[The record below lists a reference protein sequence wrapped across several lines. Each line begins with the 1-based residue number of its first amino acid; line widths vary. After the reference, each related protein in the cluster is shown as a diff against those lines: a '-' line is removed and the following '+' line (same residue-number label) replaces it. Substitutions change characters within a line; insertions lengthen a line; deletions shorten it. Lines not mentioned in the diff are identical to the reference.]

1 MKNFFYNGVDLSGK
15 KINGYIL
22 AKDKSNAKKQL
33 IHKGLII
40 EKIIQNRNF
49 LQLIKSKNTFEL
61 IIKSLS
67 ELLSSGIPLTD
78 ALNFIAKGKAG
89 LSIQNEALNIF
100 EDIKNGNTL
109 YKSVKNFFPNAS
121 NFHLSLI
128 ATGEN
133 SGNLN
138 ETLKLISK
146 MIDENKTIRSDL
158 ISTLTYPIVLLISML
173 SLLYFILEFALPKM
187 LNVMNLS
194 GNLPLPT
201 KILLISGNILP
212 TTILTIFYSILF
224 LLILIILKN
233 RFLFFQ
239 KVFDKISVKIPILK
253 MLIILSSR
261 RILLQGYTIG
271 LEGKLNLLEVSFLV
285 MNSLPNLE
293 IKKRIQQLINN
304 IEGGQS
310 FSKAIEYTEL
320 LNSQQIASLKI
331 GDETDKIKE
340 NFELLKNQFELKLS
354 LTLKTIIKII
364 EPIILIFF
372 GILILILALGIIL
385 PVLNVTSTI

>member
-61 IIKSLS
+61 FIKSLS

>member
-1 MKNFFYNGVDLSGK
+1 
-15 KINGYIL
+15 
-22 AKDKSNAKKQL
+22 
-33 IHKGLII
+33 
-40 EKIIQNRNF
+40 
-49 LQLIKSKNTFEL
+49 
-61 IIKSLS
+61 
-67 ELLSSGIPLTD
+67 
-78 ALNFIAKGKAG
+78 
-89 LSIQNEALNIF
+89 
-100 EDIKNGNTL
+100 
-109 YKSVKNFFPNAS
+109 
-121 NFHLSLI
+121 
-128 ATGEN
+128 
-133 SGNLN
+133 
-138 ETLKLISK
+138 
-146 MIDENKTIRSDL
+146 
-158 ISTLTYPIVLLISML
+158 
-173 SLLYFILEFALPKM
+173 LLYFILEFALPKM

-212 TTILTIFYSILF
+212 TIILTIFYSILF

-354 LTLKTIIKII
+354 LTLKTLIKII

-372 GILILILALGIIL
+372 GIIILILALGIIL
-385 PVLNVTSTI
+385 PVLNTTSII

>member
-49 LQLIKSKNTFEL
+49 FQLIKSKNTFEL
-61 IIKSLS
+61 FIKSLS

-78 ALNFIAKGKAG
+78 ALNFIAKGEAS

-128 ATGEN
+128 ATGED

-212 TTILTIFYSILF
+212 TIILTIFYSILF

-354 LTLKTIIKII
+354 LTLKTLIKII

-372 GILILILALGIIL
+372 GIIILILALGIIL
-385 PVLNVTSTI
+385 PVLNTTSII

>member
-1 MKNFFYNGVDLSGK
+1 MKNFFYNGVDLKGK
-15 KINGYIL
+15 RINGFIL
-22 AKDKSNAKKQL
+22 AKDKLHAKKTL
-33 IHKGLII
+33 SNKGLII
-40 EKIIQNRNF
+40 EKVIQKRNLLLF
-49 LQLIKSKNTFEL
+49 IKPKNSFEL
-61 IIKSLS
+61 FIKGLS

-78 ALNFIAKGKAG
+78 ALDFISKGKAG
-89 LSIQNEALNIF
+89 LSIQNVGLNIF
-100 EDIKNGNTL
+100 EDIKNGNPL
-109 YKSVKNFFPNAS
+109 HKSIRKFFPNAS

-128 ATGEN
+128 TTGED
-133 SGNLN
+133 SGSLDR
-138 ETLKLISK
+138 TLKLISK

-173 SLLYFILEFALPKM
+173 ALLFFILEFALPRM

-194 GNLPLPT
+194 GNVPLPT

-212 TTILTIFYSILF
+212 NIILTIFYSILLF
-224 LLILIILKN
+224 SILIILKN

-239 KVFDKISVKIPILK
+239 RIFDQISVKVPLLK

-271 LEGKLNLLEVSFLV
+271 LAGRLNLLEVSFLV
-285 MNSLPNLE
+285 MNSLHNLE
-293 IKKRIQQLINN
+293 IRKRIQQLINK
-304 IEGGQS
+304 IEEGQS
-310 FSKAIEYTEL
+310 FSKAIELTGL

-364 EPIILIFF
+364 EPVILIFF